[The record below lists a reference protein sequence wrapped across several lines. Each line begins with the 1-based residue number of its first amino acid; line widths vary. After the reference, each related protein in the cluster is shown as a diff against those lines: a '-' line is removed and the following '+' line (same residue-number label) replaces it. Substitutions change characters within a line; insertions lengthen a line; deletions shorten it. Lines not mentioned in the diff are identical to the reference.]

1 MNGIKRNIIIGKV
14 GGNANENSINYKV
27 SLPAKMVKELGI
39 TKEDR
44 KVILTY
50 EDDKI
55 IIKKDIL
62 SPNTN
67 KGTLENNWI
76 IKDKLQDKENKIPP
90 VANKKVDFEYD
101 LSFLDKL

>member
-1 MNGIKRNIIIGKV
+1 MKKIKDKGRMIFKCNSEKIECQSYFIDEKTVKDIIKPYL
-14 GGNANENSINYKV
+14 EPKKK
-27 SLPAKMVKELGI
+27 P
-39 TKEDR
+39 
-44 KVILTY
+44 
-50 EDDKI
+50 
-55 IIKKDIL
+55 KKDIL

-67 KGTLENNWI
+67 KGTLENDCI